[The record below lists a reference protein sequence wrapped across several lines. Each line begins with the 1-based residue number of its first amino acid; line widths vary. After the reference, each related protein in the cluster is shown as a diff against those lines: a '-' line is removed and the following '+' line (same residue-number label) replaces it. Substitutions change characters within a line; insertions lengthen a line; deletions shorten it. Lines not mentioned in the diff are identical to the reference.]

1 LHHKLFQLFLCSCA
15 ILRYLVQKYNVP
27 EHWYPK
33 DLQTRARVD
42 EALAWF
48 PGNLR
53 CGAFFH
59 SVSSSQW
66 IFPCALWISLFLEFG
81 AGTRF
86 SLKNLVPP
94 HLEKWSYL
102 EILVPPVYLN
112 SNPKTLGALPLHSR
126 KYSFDLTVEFW
137 HEADTVYWKILL

>member
-15 ILRYLVQKYNVP
+15 ILRYLAQKYNVP

-33 DLQTRARVD
+33 DIQTRARVD

-59 SVSSSQW
+59 SVSSSQG
-66 IFPCALWISLFLEFG
+66 IFTCALWIFTVPGIWCWDKVFSKKFG
-81 AGTRF
+81 
-86 SLKNLVPP
+86 
-94 HLEKWSYL
+94 
-102 EILVPPVYLN
+102 
-112 SNPKTLGALPLHSR
+112 PLTSGKMGVTGCR
-126 KYSFDLTVEFW
+126 
-137 HEADTVYWKILL
+137 IG